1 MSSTGLLNQMHNG
14 AEPSSNTQVLWG
26 TNINANEVQTKMKNF
41 INTFVE
47 LSDDPNDEAQYTA
60 EPLYL

>member
-1 MSSTGLLNQMHNG
+1 MHNN

-26 TNINANEVQTKMKNF
+26 TNINANEVQMKIKNF

-47 LSDDPNDEAQYTA
+47 QSDDPDDEAQYTA